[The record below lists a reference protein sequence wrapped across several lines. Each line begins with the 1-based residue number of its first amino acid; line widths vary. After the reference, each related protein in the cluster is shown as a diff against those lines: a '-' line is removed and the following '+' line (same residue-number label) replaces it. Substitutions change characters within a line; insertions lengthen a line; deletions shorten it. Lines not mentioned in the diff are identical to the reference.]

1 MKKLLKIFCV
11 CFLFSNIF
19 AFLACK
25 YDGDVFNATT
35 QIDSVEV
42 EANAY
47 PGVNIL
53 TWKAVKDA
61 STYTVYKTTGN
72 GNIEECLKNNT
83 SDTFYYD
90 TRIEKNTSYK
100 YRIVANPKDS
110 IVHDASQKEVILKT
124 AENGSWAP
132 SGTDFLNLTKYENDK
147 DNGEE
152 ILSSSSI
159 SVELVPNSSAT
170 VRVKFPVKKYAR
182 YLVYLAK
189 SGCSD
194 LYDMD
199 SIDDVE
205 NVYGFEFNE
214 YAIVDLQAVYSGE
227 KEITVK
233 AIPLN
238 SIYNSNTVY
247 ASSKV
252 NVSDY
257 DNIDSAVSGSVN
269 AKWTNYNSYTK
280 VADSRVYFTPV
291 SFDGKEFSPKEY
303 TIYRAVIGSSTEYL
317 NGKYVYNSVEKLG
330 SPKKDSS
337 ISVNGETVYYYD
349 DSINIDSD
357 ISKLRYYVILNY
369 NDKIKSSNTTLIIP
383 DSSDDE
389 WNFIKDTNNAY
400 IYDLYIDSE
409 YKLNVSIRNW
419 NNEKV
424 SFTYGEFDSLNEAKV
439 AVEKELSKTIS
450 FGLNESSYRIDGTS
464 TDCVKLGKYYAFRF
478 VAQKTAAE
486 DVVKTVIATPKLR
499 GSYYYL
505 DVKLGSENINQY
517 SSKSNIYSPSVTISK
532 DFGRQNFNSITLK
545 IGYSFSTK
553 YFNVYRQIQNST
565 DYSDYKFE
573 LIGTINLNESSTFI
587 DSSDTLKSTSL
598 ENTVFYK
605 IEAIGYYSTKEL
617 PVESITG
624 LLSPDIYYFGSS
636 INWDSIDGATRYE
649 IYRSKTEN
657 GIFSYYKSVYPP
669 SSLEIDIPESYSSD
683 YYYAVKAYRSSD
695 LTYSAFSNI
704 VKVKKAEVP
713 SVSNFELSP
722 YSYNGSTYYFKA
734 NWEPADNY
742 SGYYYISKY
751 NTDSDIT
758 DDDVKTMFESNPSS
772 YSSLILNGETISVS
786 SSYDK
791 TFIAIATKV
800 YDSDSSSY
808 FYGISDVIEIPMGTS
823 LTVTTDSSTSTYN
836 LSWDSIDGASNY
848 AIYYMEDSTGTLYF
862 ENIDIST
869 LTPTIVS
876 TTSITGIGSTS
887 SSDWKFFLVIALD
900 ENEEQVGFTKIVR
913 KL

>member
-35 QIDSVEV
+35 QIDSVDV

-61 STYTVYKTTGN
+61 STYSVYKTTGN
-72 GNIEECLKNNT
+72 GNIEECLINN
-83 SDTFYYD
+83 SSNTFYYD

-110 IVHDASQKEVILKT
+110 IVHDASQKEVILRT
-124 AENGSWAP
+124 AENDSWAP
-132 SGTDFLNLTKYENDK
+132 SGTDFLSLIKYENDK

-182 YLVYLAK
+182 YLVCLAK

-205 NVYGFEFNE
+205 NVYGFDFNE

-257 DNIDSAVSGSVN
+257 DNIDSAVSGLVN

-280 VADSRVYFTPV
+280 VANSRVYFTPV
-291 SFDGKEFSPKEY
+291 SFDGKVFSPKEY
-303 TIYRAVIGSSTEYL
+303 TIYRAVIGSSSEYL

-389 WNFIKDTNNAY
+389 WNFIKETNNAY
-400 IYDLYIDSE
+400 IYDLYIDTE
-409 YKLNVSIRNW
+409 YKLNVSIRNRDYA
-419 NNEKV
+419 KV

-450 FGLNESSYRIDGTS
+450 FELNESSYYIDGTS

-478 VAQKTAAE
+478 VAQKTDAE
-486 DVVKTVIATPKLR
+486 DVVKTVIATPKSS

-505 DVKLGSENINQY
+505 DVKLGSENINHY
-517 SSKSNIYSPSVTISK
+517 SSDIYSPYVTISK

-545 IGYSFSTK
+545 IGYSPSAK

-565 DYSDYKFE
+565 NYSDYKFE

-624 LLSPDIYYFGSS
+624 LPSPDIYYFGSS
-636 INWDSIDGATRYE
+636 ISWNSIDGATRYE

-657 GIFSYYKSVYPP
+657 GTFSYYKSVYPS
-669 SSLEIDIPESYSSD
+669 SSLEIDITESSSD

-704 VKVKKAEVP
+704 VKVEKKEVP

-722 YSYNGSTYYFKA
+722 YSYNGSIYYFKA
-734 NWEPADNY
+734 NWEPAYNY
-742 SGYYYISKY
+742 SGNYYTLKY
-751 NTDSDIT
+751 QTDSNET
-758 DDDVKTMFESNPSS
+758 KDDVKTMFESNPSL
-772 YSSLILNGETISVS
+772 YSSLTISEGETISVS

-791 TFIAIATKV
+791 AFIAIATKV
-800 YDSDSSSY
+800 YDTDSSSY
-808 FYGISDVIEIPMGTS
+808 LYGISDVIEIPMGTS
-823 LTVTTDSSTSTYN
+823 LTVTANYSTSTYD
-836 LSWDSIDGASNY
+836 LSWDSIEGASNY
-848 AIYYMEDSTGTLYF
+848 GVYYMEDSTGTLYF
-862 ENIDIST
+862 EDIDIST

-876 TTSITGIGSTS
+876 TTNINGIGSTS
-887 SSDWKFFLVIALD
+887 SSSYKFFLVIALD
-900 ENEEQVGFTKIVR
+900 ENEEQIGFTKIVR